1 MRAADCVGSN
11 LESDFGYDK
20 DSFMHNDFLSR
31 TKALM
36 PLLWLGALMFN
47 ASTQDLGAAESKA
60 TERRLLY
67 VAEPGIRNYLE
78 YGGHGV
84 LVFDID
90 RDHRFV
96 KRIASAGLDEK
107 GQP

>member
-1 MRAADCVGSN
+1 
-11 LESDFGYDK
+11 
-20 DSFMHNDFLSR
+20 MHNDFLSR
-31 TKALM
+31 TKALIA
-36 PLLWLGALMFN
+36 LLWLGALMFN
-47 ASTQDLGAAESKA
+47 VSTQDLGAAENNKA
-60 TERRLLY
+60 AERKLLY

-107 GQP
+107 GQPLNVKGVCASATSKRLYV